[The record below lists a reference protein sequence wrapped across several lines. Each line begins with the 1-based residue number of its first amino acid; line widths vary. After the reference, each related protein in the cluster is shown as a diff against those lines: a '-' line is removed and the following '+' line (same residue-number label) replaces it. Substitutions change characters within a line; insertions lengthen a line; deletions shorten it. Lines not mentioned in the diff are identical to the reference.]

1 VPFPLLR
8 WHCARVGD
16 VSVPSPMKLAIV
28 AGEASGDLHAASVL
42 RELKTLVPELQVFGI
57 GGDLVRKE
65 GAEILYHAR
74 DLGFVGF
81 FNVLLHLPFFRR
93 VFRSLME
100 RVAAERPDAVL
111 LVDYPGFNLR
121 VARRASELGLKVIYF
136 ISPQV
141 WAWNRRRVHDIAR
154 WVDHMIVILPFEEQ
168 FYREHNVRVTYVGH
182 PLIDQVV
189 GVKRP
194 EKKDGRLRIALMPG
208 SRRREVDD
216 VLPAMLEAVAILR
229 RERELEPYIVQ
240 APTIE
245 HDHIEGMVAASG
257 QAVPILPRDRGEA
270 LAAADVAISSSGTA
284 TLEAA
289 VLGTPVV
296 VMYRLGRLTYLLA
309 RWLVRLPYFSL
320 VNIVAGR
327 GVVPELMQ
335 DEVTGENIAA
345 AVRELMAPER
355 YEQARAD
362 MAEVRQKLGDRGAS
376 RRAAEAIMATL
387 R

>member
-1 VPFPLLR
+1 
-8 WHCARVGD
+8 
-16 VSVPSPMKLAIV
+16 MKLAIV

-42 RELKTLVPELQVFGI
+42 GELKTLVPELRVFGI
-57 GGDLVRKE
+57 AGDLVQNE

-74 DLGFVGF
+74 DLGFVGL
-81 FNVLLHLPFFRR
+81 FNVVLHLRMFRR
-93 VFRSLME
+93 VFRELME
-100 RVAAERPDAVL
+100 RIEAEQPDAVL

-121 VARRASELGLKVIYF
+121 VARRAKELGLKVIYF

-141 WAWNRRRVHDIAR
+141 WAWHRRRVHHIAR
-154 WVDHMIVILPFEEQ
+154 YVDHMIVILPFEEQ

-182 PLIDQVV
+182 PLIDQM
-189 GVKRP
+189 
-194 EKKDGRLRIALMPG
+194 DGIVRRGAGDARVRIALMPG

-229 RERELEPYIVQ
+229 RDRDIDPFIVQ

-245 HDHIEGMVAASG
+245 HEHIEGMVAASG
-257 QAVPILPRDRGEA
+257 QKVPILPRDRGEA
-270 LAAADVAISSSGTA
+270 LAEADVAISSSGTA

-296 VMYRLGRLTYLLA
+296 VMYRLGRFTYRMA
-309 RWLVRLPYFSL
+309 RLLVRLPYFSL

-327 GVVPELMQ
+327 RVVPELMQ

-345 AVRELMAPER
+345 AVRELLVPAR
-355 YEQARAD
+355 YAQAKAD
-362 MAEVRQKLGDRGAS
+362 MFEVRQKLGSPGAS